1 MHVALTIQ
9 VDRDDQFILA
19 QQLGIAHVIVETDSW
34 ETDDLAT
41 ARNRAEQTGL
51 QLVGVECLQIDPH
64 PADPEAQFD
73 HVARIVRDAGTAGV
87 SQLFYQWTSPANP
100 APEPTAVGR
109 GESLVQPQLES
120 TAFSADE
127 VRGFLERLAPVAAES
142 RVRLVWHADGLLATD
157 IDRWLAADAPFGT
170 WHGIELC
177 SAALAAIP
185 SADFAE
191 ILGGWIS
198 TQKITAVHLRGL
210 RSGESGPVG
219 AFLDEGEISIP
230 RTLRTLRT
238 ANFDGSVRAAP
249 PPGLV
254 DDTAWGH
261 KGRAFDTG
269 YLKAVL
275 QTLG

>member
-9 VDRDDQFILA
+9 IDRDDQFILA
-19 QQLGIAHVIVETDSW
+19 QQLGVDSVVVETDSW
-34 ETDDLAT
+34 ETDDLTT
-41 ARNRAEQTGL
+41 ARNRVEQTGL
-51 QLVGVECLQIDPH
+51 QLVGVECLHLDPN
-64 PADPEAQFD
+64 PADPEAQFVR
-73 HVARIVRDAGTAGV
+73 VARTVRDAGAAGV
-87 SQLFYQWTSPANP
+87 SQLFYQWAAPDSP
-100 APEPTAVGR
+100 APEPTASGR
-109 GESLVQPQLES
+109 GESLVCPLAMS
-120 TAFSADE
+120 ATPSVDTA
-127 VRGFLERLAPVAAES
+127 RNLLERLTPVAAES
-142 RVRLVWHADGLLATD
+142 EVRLVWHAVGLSTAD
-157 IDRWLAADAPFGT
+157 MNSWLAAHAPSGI

-177 SAALAAIP
+177 SAALADIP

-191 ILGGWIS
+191 TLGAWIS
-198 TQKITAVHLRGL
+198 TQKIAAVHLCGL
-210 RSGESGPVG
+210 NSGESGPVS

-230 RTLRTLRT
+230 RTLRALRT
-238 ANFDGSVRAAP
+238 ANFDGSVRAAS